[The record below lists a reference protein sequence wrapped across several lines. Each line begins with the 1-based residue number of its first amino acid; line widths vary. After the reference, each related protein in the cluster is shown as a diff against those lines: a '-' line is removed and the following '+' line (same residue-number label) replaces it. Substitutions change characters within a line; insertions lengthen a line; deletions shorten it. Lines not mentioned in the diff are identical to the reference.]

1 MSTFTVLATDFL
13 GQVCS
18 LGTHDNA
25 DDVLVQIEEMLAMVD
40 HVVFSG
46 QSHQLQ
52 SLRTRLVHLYEH
64 WTLIQSNLPT
74 CTSLAT
80 GVEGGRVPHRI
91 AGQCGR
97 PKIFININMVEFLR
111 SVGYRWSEVAH
122 VLLIGRST
130 LWRRLKEVGVTLER
144 YSNISDEESVRILQP
159 NVAKLCCRACSLLKG
174 SICKGAV
181 LGKVY

>member
-1 MSTFTVLATDFL
+1 MSTFTVLASDFL

-25 DDVLVQIEEMLAMVD
+25 DDVLVQIEEMLAMID
-40 HVVFSG
+40 HVVFFG

-74 CTSLAT
+74 YTSLAT

-97 PKIFININMVEFLR
+97 PKIINMVEKCR
-111 SVGYRWSEVAH
+111 VH
-122 VLLIGRST
+122 M
-130 LWRRLKEVGVTLER
+130 ER
-144 YSNISDEESVRILQP
+144 GGSCPTNWTQYSM
-159 NVAKLCCRACSLLKG
+159 A
-174 SICKGAV
+174 
-181 LGKVY
+181 